1 MIMSRLPKSQYFILG
16 ALILQLAVTILLFL
30 SGRTALMASLFFVT
44 SSSILVLGLSKSL
57 TTVTTTLQQKTQ
69 EAASRLG
76 ELEETKKQM
85 TQVLAD
91 LRNEKA
97 NMEKEKAKDE
107 ALLESIGDGLVA
119 TSPDGRVLVVN
130 HATEELFG
138 FAKDELIGKRFY
150 EIIPMADARGE
161 LIKTE
166 DRPMKIA
173 LTEDRKISSS
183 DYFLFGK
190 GTRKFPA
197 AITVAPVHLN
207 GEIIAA
213 IGIYRDISHEKD
225 VDRMKTEF
233 ISLASHQLRTPLSA
247 IKWFAELLSDSSS
260 SLSSE
265 QNDFV
270 QNIALS
276 TERMIELVNSLLNVS
291 RIESGRIIID
301 PKPTDLV
308 ALVKNLLLE
317 LEGKI
322 KEKHHRVIVTA
333 HEQLPEITIDPKL
346 VRQVYMN
353 LLTNAIKYTP
363 DYGEIEVAISKNDTD
378 IISRVSDNGYGIPQ
392 ANKEKLFQ
400 KFYRAENVVK
410 IEPDGNGLG
419 LYLVKAIIE
428 SSGGKVWFE
437 SQENKGTTFYFSLPL
452 SGSVRKPGEVTINS

>member
-30 SGRTALMASLFFVT
+30 SGRTALMSSLFFVT

-197 AITVAPVHLN
+197 AIT
-207 GEIIAA
+207 G
-213 IGIYRDISHEKD
+213 
-225 VDRMKTEF
+225 
-233 ISLASHQLRTPLSA
+233 
-247 IKWFAELLSDSSS
+247 FAELLSDSSS

-276 TERMIELVNSLLNVS
+276 TERMIELINSLLNVS

-322 KEKHHRVIVTA
+322 NEKHHRVIVTA
-333 HEQLPEITIDPKL
+333 H
-346 VRQVYMN
+346 
-353 LLTNAIKYTP
+353 
-363 DYGEIEVAISKNDTD
+363 
-378 IISRVSDNGYGIPQ
+378 
-392 ANKEKLFQ
+392 
-400 KFYRAENVVK
+400 
-410 IEPDGNGLG
+410 
-419 LYLVKAIIE
+419 
-428 SSGGKVWFE
+428 
-437 SQENKGTTFYFSLPL
+437 
-452 SGSVRKPGEVTINS
+452 